1 VCSRLACLQLQKDR
15 NRRVF
20 QERFD
25 RCQTC
30 FERFVQIAV
39 AADSRRT
46 MVAVAVIAAA
56 ASVVAVV
63 DKTDFVASAAA
74 VGIALAASVADLAEV
89 RGLLDLNEKETADY
103 LCSIWIVVAVAE
115 NWHLVNNQSHL

>member
-1 VCSRLACLQLQKDR
+1 MCSHLACLQLRKGR

-20 QERFD
+20 PERFD

-30 FERFVQIAV
+30 FEHFVQIAV

-46 MVAVAVIAAA
+46 MVAVVVIAAA

-63 DKTDFVASAAA
+63 DKTGFVASAA
-74 VGIALAASVADLAEV
+74 VEIVLAASVADLAGGH
-89 RGLLDLNEKETADY
+89 GLLDLNEKEMADY
-103 LCSIWIVVAVAE
+103 LCSIWIGVAVAE
-115 NWHLVNNQSHL
+115 NWHHMNCQSHL